1 MLTSVQDSHVWFS
14 DLRGHVFFKEE
25 VLAFV
30 GGGLDQAF
38 YRSSELEFVS
48 SRLR

>member
-1 MLTSVQDSHVWFS
+1 MCGLVICADTY
-14 DLRGHVFFKEE
+14 FFKEE